1 MPSSSRT
8 TPIESNNLKT
18 LQSPDPITD
27 ITITSL
33 ANKFQE
39 STQGNEESSLTSYFG
54 VPSPA
59 SSFFDDISTG
69 LKEENE
75 KQRNEDRNKEES
87 QLLTY
92 FNTSES
98 GMLKD
103 SGDNIGMPKYF
114 DNTTEAAQAGHA
126 LSNDEYTLFPTET
139 SPLPVTDPE
148 TTQNNEEQSSSDEDA
163 VAQDYP
169 EIKQSDLEQR
179 EYLRKSSFPVV
190 HFQQDNSNNYF
201 SPTDNQKLFDYLG
214 SGPSPSERADI
225 NNTNDQIDNS
235 SDLTKRE
242 IQDSRNVESLKQLS
256 DQLAQMMEP
265 TYEYESLGSI
275 TDLEKR
281 NIEFAANLET
291 ERLQSRQLQAINTQ
305 LQSRIAQ
312 LEAEHTTSPSNDL
325 HNAQEILRL
334 KTELQ
339 NHLQTIGLL
348 VAEKTELSSN
358 LSQYE
363 LTCKQKTTDCEELQ
377 ARLKA
382 SRGRVA
388 DMEREL
394 ANLKSEKAKSE
405 SLEEQYS
412 KGLENLR
419 QEYKSL
425 KEQKDELFQ
434 DVLEVR
440 EKLKTVMEENVRWQQ
455 ENKVMS
461 WLFPINC
468 YFLYCMVVGLIFL
481 YSDN

>member
-8 TPIESNNLKT
+8 TPVESNILDT

-39 STQGNEESSLTSYFG
+39 STNVNEESSLTSYFG
-54 VPSPA
+54 VPNPA

-69 LKEENE
+69 LRAENE
-75 KQRNEDRNKEES
+75 KQRIEDKNQEES

-92 FNTSES
+92 FKTCDSE
-98 GMLKD
+98 
-103 SGDNIGMPKYF
+103 DNIGMAKYF

-139 SPLPVTDPE
+139 SPIPVTEPE
-148 TTQNNEEQSSSDEDA
+148 TTLNSSNDEDV
-163 VAQDYP
+163 VAEDYP
-169 EIKQSDLEQR
+169 EIKQSDLQER
-179 EYLRKSSFPVV
+179 EYTRKSSFPVV
-190 HFQQDNSNNYF
+190 HFQSDNNYF
-201 SPTDNQKLFDYLG
+201 SPTDNQKLFDYLNVG
-214 SGPSPSERADI
+214 GASPSEKADI
-225 NNTNDQIDNS
+225 NHTNDQIDNS
-235 SDLTKRE
+235 TDLAKRE

-265 TYEYESLGSI
+265 AYEYESLGSI

-281 NIEFAANLET
+281 NIELAANLET

-312 LEAEHTTSPSNDL
+312 LEAEQTIPPSNDL

-334 KTELQ
+334 KAELQ

-382 SRGRVA
+382 SRSRVA

-394 ANLKSEKAKSE
+394 AGLKSEKVKSD

-425 KEQKDELFQ
+425 KEQKDELYQ

-461 WLFPINC
+461 YN
-468 YFLYCMVVGLIFL
+468 LIISIKLTFGWFNIQTTGEGFF
-481 YSDN
+481 SVF